1 MDGGGA
7 TRPSA
12 TVYVGNLPRN
22 LVRPEE
28 QLYQH
33 FHEIGPVISIK
44 VCRDQITQQSL
55 GYAYIN
61 FKNPESAE
69 TAVRTYNYF
78 DIEGHEIRVS
88 FSNRDPTA
96 RRHGIGNIF
105 VRNID
110 VAVTA
115 RELHEFAEKFGPV
128 QGAEISRDKDN
139 KHLGYGFVQFQ
150 NKEDATAAVTGMDGK
165 ELKGT
170 TIDVQH
176 FRPRHEREKESETTF
191 TKIFIKNLTSST
203 TEEELKAVLTKIAPI
218 ESIFVGA
225 PKQYSTK
232 FSLVTMAE
240 HEGAVKVI
248 EELSETVSPL
258 AEGKM
263 YVARHRSRGQ
273 RPIQKSQFQSEGR
286 NVYVKHLPQDIS
298 DEKLREAFGQFGEIE
313 SIHLQMSPDNLFR
326 GFAFICFATKESAD
340 KSVASMHGR
349 TVYDNRPLYVK
360 LAQSRDARARMLQEQ
375 RARQQN
381 RTFMNMTMGMPQQMM
396 PMHPMGNPMMTNN
409 MMMRRPMLPR
419 GQPTGPNRPPRNVG
433 GGPRGAPPP
442 PPHTDMAREENKQ
455 QYGEALYGKIVQIV
469 PDKASKITGMLLEM
483 DAQEIQNVLQND
495 ANLSIKIEEAIS
507 VLAQHS

>member
-61 FKNPESAE
+61 FKNAESAE

-105 VRNID
+105 VRNIST
-110 VAVTA
+110 AVTA
-115 RELHEFAEKFGPV
+115 RELHEFAEKYGTV

-139 KHLGYGFVQFQ
+139 KHLGYGFVQFL
-150 NKEDATAAVTGMDGK
+150 NKEDAQDAVTGMNGQD
-165 ELKGT
+165 LKGT
-170 TIDVQH
+170 KLDVQH
-176 FRPRHEREKESETTF
+176 FRPRHEREKESEATF

-203 TEEELKAVLTKIAPI
+203 TEEELKAVLTKIAPV

-225 PKQYSTK
+225 PKQYATK
-232 FSLVTMAE
+232 FSLVTMAD
-240 HEGAVKVI
+240 HEGAAKVI
-248 EELSETVSPL
+248 EQLSDAPSPL
-258 AEGKM
+258 AEGKL

-273 RPIQKSQFQSEGR
+273 RPTQKSQFQSEGR

-298 DEKLREAFGQFGEIE
+298 EEKLREAFGQFGNIE

-326 GFAFICFATKESAD
+326 GFGFICFESKESAD
-340 KSVASMHGR
+340 KAVTSMHGR

-381 RTFMNMTMGMPQQMM
+381 RTFMNMAMGMPQQMM
-396 PMHPMGNPMMTNN
+396 PMHPMGNPMMTNP
-409 MMMRRPMLPR
+409 MMLRRGPMM
-419 GQPTGPNRPPRNVG
+419 PRNPNPNPHRA
-433 GGPRGAPPP
+433 PRPARNPP
-442 PPHTDMAREENKQ
+442 PPHSDIAREENKH

-483 DAQEIQNVLQND
+483 EASEIQNVLTND
-495 ANLSIKIEEAIS
+495 ANLNIKIEEALN